1 MSFNALRRQAFGLMN
16 SSALVLP
23 VRAAPAIAA
32 TSLRSSFFSTST
44 SDRQSTRPKNTF
56 EDVTFEGLI
65 KSDPQLA
72 PYSTSK
78 YRNAVS
84 DERFEKAKNGL
95 EARGFKVHVAKD
107 KDDAFEKL
115 KSLIPAGSTVNS
127 AHSTTLEEIGYI
139 NYLMENNHP
148 WNNIRGTI
156 LKEKDPAKQDELR
169 RKLGTTVD
177 YFLTSMSAITENG
190 EMAHGDFSGTKVGG
204 VAYGAGNVIVVSGSN
219 KIVKDEAEAW
229 NRIEQHCLPGVSAF
243 SRKAYKMPSSY
254 ITHYEVL
261 RQANPTNPGRIQVVL
276 IKEAL
281 GY

>member
-1 MSFNALRRQAFGLMN
+1 MNTLRCFGLKSLTRSSTALALPARALPTVALVNLRR
-16 SSALVLP
+16 
-23 VRAAPAIAA
+23 
-32 TSLRSSFFSTST
+32 SLFSTST
-44 SDRQSTRPKNTF
+44 SDSQSVRPKSTF
-56 EDVTFEGLI
+56 EDITFDGLL

-72 PYSTSK
+72 PYSSSK
-78 YRNAVS
+78 YRSPVS
-84 DERFEKAKNGL
+84 DERFEKTRNGL

-107 KDDAFEKL
+107 KDEAFEKL
-115 KSLIPAGSTVNS
+115 KSLIPAGSSVNS

-148 WNNIRGTI
+148 WDNIRGTI
-156 LKEKDPAKQDELR
+156 LKEKDPVKQAELR

-177 YFLTSMSAITENG
+177 YFLTSMCAITENG

-219 KIVKDEAEAW
+219 KIVKDETEAW
-229 NRIEQHCLPGVSAF
+229 DRTQQHCLPGVSAL
-243 SRKAYKMPSSY
+243 SRKMFKMPDSY
-254 ITHYEVL
+254 ITNYEVL
-261 RQANPTNPGRIQVVL
+261 RQANPLEPGRVQVVL